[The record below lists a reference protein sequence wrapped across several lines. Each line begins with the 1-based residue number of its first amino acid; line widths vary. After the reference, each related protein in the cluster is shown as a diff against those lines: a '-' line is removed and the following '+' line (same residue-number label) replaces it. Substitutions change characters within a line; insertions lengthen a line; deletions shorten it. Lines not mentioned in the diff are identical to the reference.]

1 MYQRLHAVVPL
12 IGGVTGFFGGF
23 AAIGNAAIQ
32 YKKDNDESQVKSE
45 QFLKDAAKKKLSTV
59 IPVDLGANPD
69 CPAVAQRSI

>member
-32 YKKDNDESQVKSE
+32 YKKDNDEAQVKSN
-45 QFLKDAAKKKLSTV
+45 F
-59 IPVDLGANPD
+59 
-69 CPAVAQRSI
+69 